1 MSPKTIVDVA
11 VLCLII
17 SVKYLCNFDCYWMWK
32 FHLIF
37 AIFLVEP
44 KEGLYMKYYFY
55 HRQQSSEWVLVLLPA
70 WPRPSKKC
78 WAYDLQLAFRNLKRI
93 NIQNHLD
100 QTSLREDSSFLS
112 FFVLDF
118 TLFYVKEFW
127 TVGFKEFG
135 DHLIREQWYDLA
147 VDLPLGSRGSSDSL
161 ERTRLCASVWT
172 WWMSGRCRGRPIKVE
187 LN

>member
-1 MSPKTIVDVA
+1 MSPQTIVDVA

-17 SVKYLCNFDCYWMWK
+17 SVKCLCNFDCYWMWK

-44 KEGLYMKYYFY
+44 KEDCTWNIISTTGSRVLNEFLYYCPLDKGQVRNAGLI
-55 HRQQSSEWVLVLLPA
+55 
-70 WPRPSKKC
+70 
-78 WAYDLQLAFRNLKRI
+78 DLQLAFRNLKRI

-100 QTSLREDSSFLS
+100 QTSLREDSSLLS